1 MQHTL
6 STKQFL
12 DTTLLDSIFATAHD
26 LEKRLASGEIIES
39 LRGKVLATLFYEPST
54 RTRFSFETA
63 MIRLGGQVITTE
75 NARDFSSAV
84 KGETI
89 EDTVRVVGNY
99 ADAIV
104 LRHPENGTALK
115 ASLASPAPIIN
126 AGDGS
131 GEHPTQALLD
141 LYTIHKELG
150 RIDGLTIGLVGDL
163 LYGRTIHSLLNLLSV
178 FQNITIYLIS
188 PASLQVPEEY
198 KQLLQEK
205 NIHFT
210 ECATID
216 EALPHLDVL
225 YMTRIQKERFASL
238 ELYNDVKDS
247 FMIDAQTLQQLPQ
260 TAIIMHPLPRVNEI
274 ALDVDTDPRAAYFR
288 QAGNGLFVRM
298 ALLQMTIGKQ

>member
-1 MQHTL
+1 MQHIL

-12 DTTLLDSIFATAHD
+12 DTTLLDSIFTTAFD

-63 MIRLGGQVITTE
+63 MLRLGGQVITTE

-115 ASLASPAPIIN
+115 ASLASPVPVIN

-141 LYTIHKELG
+141 LYTIRKELS

-163 LYGRTIHSLLNLLSV
+163 LYGRTIHSLINLLTL
-178 FQNITIYLIS
+178 FQDITLYLVS
-188 PASLQVPEEY
+188 PFSLQIPEEY
-198 KQLLQEK
+198 KRLLQEK
-205 NIHFT
+205 NIRFI
-210 ECATID
+210 ECTTLD

-225 YMTRIQKERFASL
+225 YMTRIQKERFASI
-238 ELYNDVKDS
+238 EIYNDVKDS
-247 FMIDAQTLQQLPQ
+247 FIIDAKILQQLPQ

-274 ALDVDTDPRAAYFR
+274 ALDVDTDLRAAYFR

-298 ALLQMTIGKQ
+298 ALLQMTLEK